1 MRLRSVRAVTLV
13 AAWSLLA
20 LPAQAQD
27 TASSVVF
34 DGIGF
39 TFGDALGSSVSI
51 TRVPGE
57 VADGPV
63 CCGGPDTPHVTF
75 TLYGEKREDARTPD
89 VGAGGGVVRVYP
101 ASGLAGNEHAVDALA
116 RLTGIL
122 ADRPDLA
129 TFGVPG
135 DSSSPDLPHLP
146 VVPAEQG
153 MLARAAYVDLPGL
166 AGVRYIT
173 TFTLAAVP
181 FVADDF
187 VYTFQ
192 GLTDDG
198 LWYVSAEFRVR
209 PNGFPDKIGRR
220 AERRLLSSAA
230 RYTAYLRASV
240 AKLDAATPE
249 SFTPSLA
256 AIDALVASLTVDAIP
271 TSSPAPA
278 ASPAG

>member
-75 TLYGEKREDARTPD
+75 TLYGEKREDSRTPD

-101 ASGLAGNEHAVDALA
+101 ASGLAGNELAVDALA

-135 DSSSPDLPHLP
+135 DSSSPDLPYLP
-146 VVPAEQG
+146 FLPMGQTIV
-153 MLARAAYVDLPGL
+153 ARPAYVDLPGL

-173 TFTLAAVP
+173 ASTWFAAH

-209 PNGFPDKIGRR
+209 PNGFPDKVGRR
-220 AERRLLSSAA
+220 ADRRLQSSAA
-230 RYTAYLRASV
+230 RYMAHLRASV
-240 AKLDAATPE
+240 AKLDAATPG
-249 SFTPSLA
+249 SFTPSLS
-256 AIDALVASLTVDAIP
+256 AIDALVASLTIDAIP